1 MSKTSSL
8 PAPRSLP
15 FEARRLLKRVQTF
28 AAAHALWE
36 MDSRILIAV
45 SGGPDSVCLLDML
58 AFLSRKYAFSLG
70 IAHVNYQLRGKS
82 SAADERFVRDL
93 ALRYGIPCFIKRYPI
108 GKPRDESALR
118 DFRYAFFETLQ
129 KQHRFDRLAIGHH
142 MGDQAETL
150 LMNLIRGTGPMG
162 MAGMLP
168 KHGSHIRPL
177 LVIDRAHVL
186 RYVSARSLEF
196 RTDQSNTDTRYT
208 RNRIRHELLPLLR
221 DRFNPNITATLARS
235 AARFQD
241 SLSSA
246 VPPVRKNTSSKADRK
261 PLSKH

>member
-1 MSKTSSL
+1 MSKTSSS

-15 FEARRLLKRVQTF
+15 FEARRLLKRAQTF
-28 AAAHALWE
+28 AAAHELWNT
-36 MDSRILIAV
+36 DSRILIAV

-58 AFLSRKYAFSLG
+58 AFLSQKYSFSLG
-70 IAHVNYQLRGKS
+70 IAHVNYQLRGED
-82 SAADERFVRDL
+82 SAADERFVLTL
-93 ALRYGIPCFIKRYPI
+93 AQRYQIPCFIQRYPSSQ
-108 GKPRDESALR
+108 PHDENTLR
-118 DFRYAFFETLQ
+118 DFRSAFFKKLMD
-129 KQHRFDRLAIGHH
+129 QHRFDRLALGHH

-162 MAGMLP
+162 MAGMPP

-177 LVIDRAHVL
+177 LALDRTQIL
-186 RYVSARSLEF
+186 RYLTARSLEF
-196 RTDQSNTDTRYT
+196 RTDKSNTDTRYT
-208 RNRIRHELLPLLR
+208 RNRIRHELLPLLQ
-221 DRFNPNITATLARS
+221 DRFNPNIIATLARS